1 MNTPDTTD
9 TFLDET
15 LKPLGRLRGATTEE
29 SSILQKVDF
38 ETAKASIKQFIENR
52 VKEARV
58 DELKQLEPP
67 EQYEEYAKL
76 MGSEYCRICGFN
88 AIKFREYITK
98 RLKAL
103 PINSLGT
110 LTSINN

>member
-1 MNTPDTTD
+1 MSDTID

-52 VKEARV
+52 VREAKGEVVKKCNATGKKSRC
-58 DELKQLEPP
+58 PRC
-67 EQYEEYAKL
+67 EYPAL
-76 MGSEYCRICGFN
+76 FERAIGGTECIVCEYQMPF
-88 AIKFREYITK
+88 
-98 RLKAL
+98 
-103 PINSLGT
+103 
-110 LTSINN
+110 